1 MVSFYLSG
9 PSFFKPH
16 QQTSN
21 VCSVMVSALPDV
33 AKAYVEQITDSSMI
47 YSTSKV
53 NVDGTDYGVEMF
65 VSVGQEGGLPQFCK
79 IEQIL
84 LVNNFVI
91 LHKSYYIEHLRSYE
105 LSPQSM
111 TSYTLSD
118 LNDTSPLFAYNTDGR
133 LLLSPKRFI
142 SLH

>member
-1 MVSFYLSG
+1 
-9 PSFFKPH
+9 
-16 QQTSN
+16 
-21 VCSVMVSALPDV
+21 
-33 AKAYVEQITDSSMI
+33 MI

-79 IEQIL
+79 VEQIL
-84 LVNNFVI
+84 LVNNSVI
-91 LHKSYYIEHLRSYE
+91 LLSRQHRSYYIEHLRSYE
-105 LSPQSM
+105 LSPQSL
-111 TSYTLSD
+111 TINTLSD
-118 LNDTSPLFAYNTDGR
+118 LNDTSPLFAYNTNGR

>member
-1 MVSFYLSG
+1 
-9 PSFFKPH
+9 
-16 QQTSN
+16 
-21 VCSVMVSALPDV
+21 MVSALPEV
-33 AKAYVEQITDSSMI
+33 AKAYVEKKPDSSMI

-65 VSVGQEGGLPQFCK
+65 VSVGQEGGLPQFSK

-84 LVNNFVI
+84 LVNNFVVV
-91 LHKSYYIEHLRSYE
+91 LNRQHKSYYIEHLRSCE
-105 LSPQSM
+105 LSPQSL
-111 TSYTLSD
+111 TINTLSD
-118 LNDTSPLFAYNTDGR
+118 LNDTLPIFAYNTDGR